1 MHEMSIAIQIIRLA
15 SRHAEEASAGSISQV
30 ELDIGRLSGIEL
42 ESLRFALSV
51 ATRETMLEGAEFRIN
66 TIDPVFECGSCHKHY
81 TPEEWPGN
89 CPNCGQNRPLL
100 LKGNELQ
107 IKSLLIE

>member
-1 MHEMSIAIQIIRLA
+1 MTIANQIIKLA
-15 SRHAEEASAGSISQV
+15 TRHAREASAGSVSQV

-66 TIDPVFECGSCHKHY
+66 TIDPVFECQSCQMPY
-81 TPEEWPGN
+81 TPETSLGV
-89 CPNCGQNRPLL
+89 CPNCGENRSVLI
-100 LKGNELQ
+100 KGDELQ